1 MGLMRYIAQDSF
13 FIIRSDNMAEHK
25 YTKAELIQRFDG
37 ILEKTFE
44 EIDDIGMFEHVL
56 HEDFKLQKGI
66 AGAVIEQCVLKY
78 PPDTKQEA
86 DLIVIDNGK
95 NVDTELKVTGMR
107 ISKDGGKAH
116 FIAKEPMSIT
126 AVGVYELDQQ
136 TFCTSHFWNK
146 LEHMLIVYYLYDSDE
161 AVKPYDYKNFP
172 VKGYEFHE
180 FEESDKQTL
189 ANDWRRVHSLICD
202 IIRDNPGMRDK
213 EWKERVKQEYIEKH
227 GQLRNVLSYIDLAP
241 KFPPRFRLKK
251 PTVNT
256 IIAKH
261 FGYELEQLPGRYT
274 SISDIEIKIM
284 ELTKQYRGK
293 TIEELADF
301 FGVSKRTKDYK
312 ENKGIAEQIIIKMF
326 GGNSSKMNK
335 IELFQRFGIVGK
347 SITVTPS
354 GGRTEDMKL
363 FRVHFDDIKQTSITD
378 DDGTTRLFSFEDSEM
393 YSFFADNELLCII
406 FEEPSHDAPLV
417 SNVFKGFK
425 RLVFSDAFIDNYVR
439 NVWEDTREKVLNGTL
454 QDVVQKT
461 KEGNVIKL
469 KNGETSS
476 APNFMKGSENI
487 VFFRGSG
494 TDSSFKNKTEC
505 VNGIKMLP
513 QYIWIKGTAIID
525 ELDISDIL

>member
-1 MGLMRYIAQDSF
+1 
-13 FIIRSDNMAEHK
+13 MAEHK
-25 YTKAELIQRFDG
+25 FDKTDLIQRFNA
-37 ILEKTFE
+37 ILEKTLE
-44 EIDDIGMFEHVL
+44 EIDNIGMFEHVL

-86 DLIVIDNGK
+86 DLIVVDNGK

-107 ISKDGGKAH
+107 ISNDGGKAH

-126 AVGVYELDQQ
+126 AVGIYELDQQ

-202 IIRDNPGMRDK
+202 IIRNNPGTRDK
-213 EWKERVKQEYIEKH
+213 EWKERIKQEYIEKH

-293 TIEELADF
+293 TIGELADL
-301 FGVSKRTKDYK
+301 FGVPKRTKDGK

-326 GGNSSKMNK
+326 GGTSSKMNQ
-335 IELFQRFGIVGK
+335 IELFQSFGLIGK
-347 SITVTPS
+347 SITVTSS

-363 FRVHFDDIKQTSITD
+363 FHVHFDDIQQTTITD

-393 YSFFADNELLCII
+393 YSYFTDNELLCIV
-406 FEEPSHDAPLV
+406 FEEPSHDAPLAA
-417 SNVFKGFK
+417 NIFKGFK
-425 RLVFSDAFIDNYVR
+425 RLVFSEAFIDKYVR
-439 NVWEDTREKVLNGTL
+439 NVWKDTRDKVLNRTL
-454 QDVVQKT
+454 VDVIQTKKDGSVKT
-461 KEGNVIKL
+461 IS
-469 KNGETSS
+469 NGEVSS
-476 APNFMKGSENI
+476 APNFMKSSQNS

-494 TDSSFKNKTEC
+494 EDSSLKNKTEC

>member
-1 MGLMRYIAQDSF
+1 
-13 FIIRSDNMAEHK
+13 MAEHK
-25 YTKAELIQRFDG
+25 YTKEELIQRFDG

-66 AGAVIEQCVLKY
+66 AGSVIEQCVLRY

-86 DLIVIDNGK
+86 DLVVVDNGE
-95 NVDTELKVTGMR
+95 NVNTELKVTGMR

-146 LEHMLIVYYLYDSDE
+146 LEHMLIVYYLYDSDK
-161 AVKPYDYKNFP
+161 AVKPYDYKDFP

-180 FEESDKQTL
+180 FEETDKQTL

-202 IIRDNPGMRDK
+202 IIRDNPGTRDK
-213 EWKERVKQEYIEKH
+213 EWKERVKQDYIERH
-227 GQLRNVLSYIDLAP
+227 GQLRSVLSYIDLAP

-251 PTVNT
+251 PTVST

-293 TIEELADF
+293 TIGELADF
-301 FGVSKRTKDYK
+301 FGVPKRTKDGK

-326 GGNSSKMNK
+326 GGNSSKMNQ
-335 IELFQRFGIVGK
+335 IELFQRFGLIGK
-347 SITVTPS
+347 SITVTSS

-363 FRVHFDDIKQTSITD
+363 FHVHFDDIQQTTITD

-393 YSFFADNELLCII
+393 YSYFADNELLCII
-406 FEEPSHDAPLV
+406 FEEPSHEAPLV

-425 RLVFSDAFIDNYVR
+425 RLVFSDTFIDKYVR
-439 NVWEDTREKVLNGTL
+439 YVWEDTREKVLNGTL
-454 QDVVQKT
+454 QDVIQKN
-461 KEGNVIKL
+461 KDGEVLKL

-476 APNFMKGSENI
+476 APNFMKGSQNI

-494 TDSSFKNKTEC
+494 TDSSLKYKTEI
-505 VNGIKMLP
+505 VNGIRMLP
-513 QYIWIKGTAIID
+513 QYIWIKGTAIIK
-525 ELDISDIL
+525 ELNLSDIL

>member
-1 MGLMRYIAQDSF
+1 
-13 FIIRSDNMAEHK
+13 MAEHK
-25 YTKAELIQRFDG
+25 YTKEELIQRFDG

-66 AGAVIEQCVLKY
+66 AGSVIEQCVLRY

-86 DLIVIDNGK
+86 DLVVVDNGE
-95 NVDTELKVTGMR
+95 NVNTELKVTGMR

-146 LEHMLIVYYLYDSDE
+146 LEHMLIVYYLYDSDK
-161 AVKPYDYKNFP
+161 AVKPYDYKDFP

-180 FEESDKQTL
+180 FAETDKQTL

-202 IIRDNPGMRDK
+202 IIRDNPGIRDK
-213 EWKERVKQEYIEKH
+213 EWKERVKQDYIERH
-227 GQLRNVLSYIDLAP
+227 GQLRSVLSYIDLAP

-251 PTVNT
+251 PTVST

-293 TIEELADF
+293 TIGELADY
-301 FGVSKRTKDYK
+301 FGVPKRTKDDK

-326 GGNSSKMNK
+326 GGNSSKMNQ
-335 IELFQRFGIVGK
+335 IELFQRFGLIGK
-347 SITVTPS
+347 SITVTSS
-354 GGRTEDMKL
+354 GVRTEDMKL
-363 FRVHFDDIKQTSITD
+363 FHVHFDDIQQTTITN

-393 YSFFADNELLCII
+393 YSYFADNELLCII
-406 FEEPSHDAPLV
+406 FEEPSHEAPLV

-425 RLVFSDAFIDNYVR
+425 RLVFSDKFIDKYVR
-439 NVWEDTREKVLNGTL
+439 YVWEDTREKVLNGTL
-454 QDVVQKT
+454 QDVIQKN
-461 KEGNVIKL
+461 KDGEVLKL
-469 KNGETSS
+469 KNGEISS
-476 APNFMKGSENI
+476 APNFMKGSQNI

-494 TDSSFKNKTEC
+494 TDSSLKHKTEI
-505 VNGIKMLP
+505 VNGIRMLP
-513 QYIWIKGTAIID
+513 QYIWIKGTAIIK
-525 ELDISDIL
+525 ELNLSDIL

>member
-1 MGLMRYIAQDSF
+1 
-13 FIIRSDNMAEHK
+13 MAEHK
-25 YTKAELIQRFDG
+25 YTKEELIQRFDG

-66 AGAVIEQCVLKY
+66 AGSVIEQCVLHY

-86 DLIVIDNGK
+86 DLVVVDNGE
-95 NVDTELKVTGMR
+95 NVNTELKVTGMR

-146 LEHMLIVYYLYDSDE
+146 LEHMLIVYYLYDSDK
-161 AVKPYDYKNFP
+161 AVKPYDYKDFL

-180 FEESDKQTL
+180 FEETDKQTL

-202 IIRDNPGMRDK
+202 IIRDNPGTRDK
-213 EWKERVKQEYIEKH
+213 EWKERVKQDYIERY
-227 GQLRNVLSYIDLAP
+227 GQLRSVLSYIDLAP

-251 PTVNT
+251 PTVST

-293 TIEELADF
+293 TIGELADF
-301 FGVSKRTKDYK
+301 FGVPKRTKDGK

-326 GGNSSKMNK
+326 GGNSSKMNQ
-335 IELFQRFGIVGK
+335 IELFQRFGLIGK
-347 SITVTPS
+347 SITVTSS

-363 FRVHFDDIKQTSITD
+363 FHVHFDDIQQTTITD
-378 DDGTTRLFSFEDSEM
+378 DDGTTRLFSSSSGNSRLLNALLASCLIFLKAI
-393 YSFFADNELLCII
+393 FA
-406 FEEPSHDAPLV
+406 
-417 SNVFKGFK
+417 
-425 RLVFSDAFIDNYVR
+425 
-439 NVWEDTREKVLNGTL
+439 
-454 QDVVQKT
+454 
-461 KEGNVIKL
+461 
-469 KNGETSS
+469 SS
-476 APNFMKGSENI
+476 AKALTCFTKSFLLSSVSGGITINTTSPLLLGVTPKFASKIAFSIAPRHDLSNGLIDSCLA
-487 VFFRGSG
+487 SG
-494 TDSSFKNKTEC
+494 TDIFAKLLSG
-505 VNGIKMLP
+505 VGVP
-513 QYIWIKGTAIID
+513 
-525 ELDISDIL
+525 